1 MGCLRNIIKSIILAL
16 AVIGFITIGGKD
28 LITNTVTKW
37 ITPSSDNIIERT
49 QIVGD
54 FSQMD
59 EEFEIEKA
67 VGVLGYNAVLAEHKI
82 SGQKM
87 VVVDSGNKPIITAK
101 DLQSENVEQKLL
113 NSVKKL
119 KYNAISI
126 EDLSITKKGNLQAYN
141 QTVPYIKF
149 EAKVNRLPI
158 KEVSGIVSVVKT
170 DKGQEKLLI
179 SVGKK
184 DDFSQ
189 IISENFFKNI
199 K

>member
-158 KEVSGIVSVVKT
+158 KEVSGIISVAKT

>member
-1 MGCLRNIIKSIILAL
+1 MGCLRNIIKSIILTL
-16 AVIGFITIGGKD
+16 AVIGFITIGGKEF
-28 LITNTVTKW
+28 ITNLTKK
-37 ITPSSDNIIERT
+37 IISPSSDKMIERT
-49 QIVGD
+49 QLVGD

-67 VGVLGYNAVLAEHKI
+67 VGLMGYNAVIAEHKT

-87 VVVDSGNKPIITAK
+87 VVVDSGTKPIITAK
-101 DLQSENVEQKLL
+101 DLQSENVEKKLI
-113 NSVKKL
+113 NSVKKI

-126 EDLSITKKGNLQAYN
+126 ENLSVTKKGNLHAYN

-149 EAKVNRLPI
+149 EATVNRFPI
-158 KEVSGIVSVVKT
+158 KEVTGIISVAKT

-184 DDFSQ
+184 GDFSQ

>member
-1 MGCLRNIIKSIILAL
+1 MGCLRNIIKSIILTL
-16 AVIGFITIGGKD
+16 AVIGFITIGGKEF
-28 LITNTVTKW
+28 ITNLTKK
-37 ITPSSDNIIERT
+37 IISPSSDKMIERT
-49 QIVGD
+49 QLVGD

-67 VGVLGYNAVLAEHKI
+67 VGLMGYNAVIAEHKT

-87 VVVDSGNKPIITAK
+87 VVVDSGTKPIIMAK
-101 DLQSENVEQKLL
+101 DLQSENVEKKLI
-113 NSVKKL
+113 NSVKKI

-126 EDLSITKKGNLQAYN
+126 ENLSVTKKGNLHAYN

-149 EAKVNRLPI
+149 EATVNRFPI
-158 KEVSGIVSVVKT
+158 KEVTGIISVAKT

-184 DDFSQ
+184 GGFSQ

>member
-1 MGCLRNIIKSIILAL
+1 MGCLRNIIKSIILTL
-16 AVIGFITIGGKD
+16 AVIGFITIGGKEF
-28 LITNTVTKW
+28 ITNLTKK
-37 ITPSSDNIIERT
+37 IISPSSDKMIERT
-49 QIVGD
+49 QLVGD

-67 VGVLGYNAVLAEHKI
+67 VGLMGYNAVIAEHKT

-87 VVVDSGNKPIITAK
+87 VVVDSGTKPIITAK
-101 DLQSENVEQKLL
+101 DLQSENVEKKLI
-113 NSVKKL
+113 NSVKKI

-126 EDLSITKKGNLQAYN
+126 ENLSVTKKGNLHAYN